1 MIIKNGKR
9 IDGCTDTLPVG
20 TVQPF
25 LGLTP
30 PLGYLVCQGQ
40 LVSKVEYPEL
50 YKICGDA
57 FGTSTST
64 HFYLPDLRGK
74 TIAGYDSS
82 KESMNSIG
90 KLIGAETHRHLS
102 PLTWVQKNGEHFAG
116 VTNSLGSEWVTGSR
130 DFYGGVTN
138 EMNDTS
144 TGLAENGWTV
154 IAYYTSM
161 EDNYQPTIT
170 MNWIVKA
177 AMLIPEYF
185 VVENTLTST
194 STSNAL
200 SAAQGKILNNSIN
213 SHTHGLSHHSLYCP
227 VEDVTEGG
235 WEILDP
241 TYSRKEVW
249 LKSLR
254 FRANAPEWLVGNYS
268 TGIAFGGGDTKGVM
282 SLAYHSPLIKF
293 AGGNADAPSWYMGLT
308 GSGSTTYDLNSF
320 VQKPDVLW
328 SNPSP
333 KSTFSAQT
341 INVTNLSSYSYIEVI
356 FYNWVDGQ
364 YGYQSVKAPVENGG
378 VVNLCFTINLYDG
391 EDTKTCH
398 FGSRLGTMN
407 TSNNTIAWQTQH
419 GAVVYVDGTS
429 VGANNNN
436 QWGVPVKILG
446 YKI

>member
-1 MIIKNGKR
+1 MILKNGKR

-40 LVSKVEYPEL
+40 LVSKAEYPEL

-102 PLTWVQKNGEHFAG
+102 PLTWVQKNGEYFAG

-185 VVENTLTST
+185 KVDNTLTST
-194 STSNAL
+194 STANAL
-200 SAAQGKILNNSIN
+200 SAAQGKILNDKFNNYLLTSKVVDNLTSSDNTSALSANQGRLLNDTLYTIN
-213 SHTHGLSHHSLYCP
+213 NHAHALRTGIYMQGTSGGALITFDNANLYNMMQVRLWGNGYGASPLDTIVQAYHYEYQGQFIQCKQHNNCAGLGACKWKIINGKIALWVPYLSHYSSLVIDAYETLPSVRPIPTTVELMDSEP
-227 VEDVTEGG
+227 VGTATV
-235 WEILDP
+235 
-241 TYSRKEVW
+241 
-249 LKSLR
+249 
-254 FRANAPEWLVGNYS
+254 AC
-268 TGIAFGGGDTKGVM
+268 
-282 SLAYHSPLIKF
+282 
-293 AGGNADAPSWYMGLT
+293 
-308 GSGSTTYDLNSF
+308 
-320 VQKPDVLW
+320 
-328 SNPSP
+328 
-333 KSTFSAQT
+333 T
-341 INVTNLSSYSYIEVI
+341 IV
-356 FYNWVDGQ
+356 
-364 YGYQSVKAPVENGG
+364 
-378 VVNLCFTINLYDG
+378 
-391 EDTKTCH
+391 
-398 FGSRLGTMN
+398 
-407 TSNNTIAWQTQH
+407 
-419 GAVVYVDGTS
+419 
-429 VGANNNN
+429 
-436 QWGVPVKILG
+436 
-446 YKI
+446 